1 MTDIDPARSGG
12 PVNKST
18 WRRAATVVVCV
29 GLVASEGSG
38 FAQPPAAPAAA
49 RPVLA
54 QVQPA
59 GGGGIAAL
67 SAHQMAALA
76 KMTTDL
82 TPLIQA
88 AGRAREA
95 LVSATFAPPRND
107 AAIPARTGAIRVAER
122 ALAKARGNHFAA
134 LQRAPRALLPD
145 Q

>member
-54 QVQPA
+54 QVHPA

-82 TPLIQA
+82 PPLIQA
-88 AGRAREA
+88 AVRARDE
-95 LVSATFAPPRND
+95 LVPATFALPRND
-107 AAIPARTGAIRVAER
+107 AAIPARTDAIRGADTAPAHPRRNRLR
-122 ALAKARGNHFAA
+122 AL
-134 LQRAPRALLPD
+134 
-145 Q
+145 